1 MRVYVDGVWDM
12 FHVGHLKCLE
22 HARAIAEAS
31 TPSELIVGVV
41 CDEDAASYKRAPLI
55 PHSERC
61 AIVGAIGIVS
71 RVVPACPLLVTR
83 EFLAAQGID
92 KVVHG
97 FANEADR
104 EKQREFFKELGDAFE
119 EIPYT
124 AGVSTTELM
133 RRIASANYAPH

>member
-22 HARAIAEAS
+22 YARAYGEGEGLEKEC
-31 TPSELIVGVV
+31 ELIVGVV
-41 CDEDAASYKRAPLI
+41 SDEDAASYKRTPII
-55 PHSERC
+55 PHEERC
-61 AIVGAIGIVS
+61 QIVRALRIVS
-71 RVVPACPLLVTR
+71 EVIPACPLVVTR
-83 EFLAAQGID
+83 DFLAQHGIH

-97 FANEADR
+97 FANDADR
-104 EKQREFFKELGDAFE
+104 QKQARFFEDLGDAFQ

-133 RRIASANYAPH
+133 RRIAGKN